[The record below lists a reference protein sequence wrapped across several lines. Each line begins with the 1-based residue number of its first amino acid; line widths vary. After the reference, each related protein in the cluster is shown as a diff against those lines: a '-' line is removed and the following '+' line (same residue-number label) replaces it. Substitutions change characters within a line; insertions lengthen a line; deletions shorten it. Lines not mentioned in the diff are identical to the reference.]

1 MNKNNIYLWILIV
14 ILSITLFIY
23 LPRHEEELPEDTDIP
38 NNEIIEEK
46 LPAPAPVPAP
56 IEYTVIDNEYILF
69 KILKI
74 NKDSFDIYCKN
85 NTDLNV
91 VVAFDHFKVN
101 DITLDPF
108 WAGDLTPNEEL
119 TENISFVSYD
129 FVQSNIENIE
139 KMNFV
144 FDVYE
149 EQSFE
154 NIFSGEYEI
163 NLK

>member
-1 MNKNNIYLWILIV
+1 MSKNNIYLWILIA
-14 ILSITLFIY
+14 ILSITLFIC
-23 LPRHEEELPEDTDIP
+23 LPRHEEELPENTDIP
-38 NNEIIEEK
+38 NNEVIEEIS
-46 LPAPAPVPAP
+46 PAPAPT
-56 IEYTVIDNEYILF
+56 EYIVIDNEYVLF
-69 KILKI
+69 KIIKI

-101 DITLDPF
+101 DVALDPF

-119 TENISFVSYD
+119 TENISFISYE
-129 FVQSNIENIE
+129 FVQSNIESIE